1 MDTSA
6 TSNAPSSTSTASPS
20 AKSPNWDQIR
30 FPFDPQLQ
38 SHSDL
43 AAHPVGPLTG
53 WHDLRIREE
62 YTCDAGGNLRV
73 KISADPTGYAREFSI
88 AKAARG

>member
-1 MDTSA
+1 MICISTGKPNCVRPTGA
-6 TSNAPSSTSTASPS
+6 TV
-20 AKSPNWDQIR
+20 
-30 FPFDPQLQ
+30 
-38 SHSDL
+38 

-62 YTCDAGGNLRV
+62 YTCDAGGNLRA
-73 KISADPTGYAREFSI
+73 KISADPAGYAREFSI